1 MFLLGLILFIISCF
15 LLKII
20 YDKNNNINTINK
32 EVEKENE
39 ILLNKNREIKEE
51 NKVLLNEKE
60 SNINEIIIYKDTLDT
75 LKKEIN
81 ASNSFVQQ
89 TEENMERSLSQY
101 EKILENNY
109 HLEESSYDSL
119 IKNLQINYEKT
130 QQEIIESIEKEKT
143 ELDKIRST
151 RIAAI
156 EAQLKEKEIKN
167 NKSFYCI
174 QLTDNEKD
182 DIRVLERVKP
192 NLHQPRILCMLI
204 WSTYY
209 QKLMTTLCNNVLGTN
224 IVSGIYKI
232 TNQETNECYIGQA
245 VDVAK
250 RWKDH
255 AKCGLGIDTP
265 ANNQLYQAMKE
276 YGLHSFSFELLE
288 SCSKEDLNEKEQ
300 KYIDIYQSYDY
311 GYNQNKGIKKS

>member
-204 WSTYY
+204 
-209 QKLMTTLCNNVLGTN
+209 
-224 IVSGIYKI
+224 
-232 TNQETNECYIGQA
+232 
-245 VDVAK
+245 
-250 RWKDH
+250 
-255 AKCGLGIDTP
+255 
-265 ANNQLYQAMKE
+265 
-276 YGLHSFSFELLE
+276 
-288 SCSKEDLNEKEQ
+288 
-300 KYIDIYQSYDY
+300 
-311 GYNQNKGIKKS
+311 

>member
-51 NKVLLNEKE
+51 NKILLNEKE
-60 SNINEIIIYKDTLDT
+60 NNINEIVIYKDTLDT

-89 TEENMERSLSQY
+89 AEENMEKSLNQY

-119 IKNLQINYEKT
+119 IKNLQVNYEKT
-130 QQEIIESIEKEKT
+130 QQEIIENIEKEKIK
-143 ELDKIRST
+143 LDKIRST

-174 QLTDNEKD
+174 QLTDSEKD

-204 WSTYY
+204 
-209 QKLMTTLCNNVLGTN
+209 
-224 IVSGIYKI
+224 
-232 TNQETNECYIGQA
+232 
-245 VDVAK
+245 
-250 RWKDH
+250 
-255 AKCGLGIDTP
+255 
-265 ANNQLYQAMKE
+265 
-276 YGLHSFSFELLE
+276 
-288 SCSKEDLNEKEQ
+288 
-300 KYIDIYQSYDY
+300 
-311 GYNQNKGIKKS
+311 

>member
-39 ILLNKNREIKEE
+39 ILLNKNRKIKEE
-51 NKVLLNEKE
+51 NKALLNEKE
-60 SNINEIIIYKDTLDT
+60 NNINEIIIYKDTLDT

-89 TEENMERSLSQY
+89 AEENMERSLSQY

-204 WSTYY
+204 
-209 QKLMTTLCNNVLGTN
+209 
-224 IVSGIYKI
+224 
-232 TNQETNECYIGQA
+232 
-245 VDVAK
+245 
-250 RWKDH
+250 
-255 AKCGLGIDTP
+255 
-265 ANNQLYQAMKE
+265 
-276 YGLHSFSFELLE
+276 
-288 SCSKEDLNEKEQ
+288 
-300 KYIDIYQSYDY
+300 
-311 GYNQNKGIKKS
+311 

>member
-51 NKVLLNEKE
+51 NKALLNEKE
-60 SNINEIIIYKDTLDT
+60 NNINEIIIYKDTLDT

-130 QQEIIESIEKEKT
+130 QQEIIEGRNK
-143 ELDKIRST
+143 
-151 RIAAI
+151 AI
-156 EAQLKEKEIKN
+156 
-167 NKSFYCI
+167 
-174 QLTDNEKD
+174 
-182 DIRVLERVKP
+182 
-192 NLHQPRILCMLI
+192 
-204 WSTYY
+204 
-209 QKLMTTLCNNVLGTN
+209 
-224 IVSGIYKI
+224 
-232 TNQETNECYIGQA
+232 
-245 VDVAK
+245 
-250 RWKDH
+250 
-255 AKCGLGIDTP
+255 
-265 ANNQLYQAMKE
+265 
-276 YGLHSFSFELLE
+276 
-288 SCSKEDLNEKEQ
+288 
-300 KYIDIYQSYDY
+300 
-311 GYNQNKGIKKS
+311 

>member
-20 YDKNNNINTINK
+20 YNKNNNINTINK

-51 NKVLLNEKE
+51 NKSLLNEKE
-60 SNINEIIIYKDTLDT
+60 NNINEIIIYKDTLDT

-119 IKNLQINYEKT
+119 IKNLQINYEKA

-204 WSTYY
+204 
-209 QKLMTTLCNNVLGTN
+209 
-224 IVSGIYKI
+224 
-232 TNQETNECYIGQA
+232 
-245 VDVAK
+245 
-250 RWKDH
+250 
-255 AKCGLGIDTP
+255 
-265 ANNQLYQAMKE
+265 
-276 YGLHSFSFELLE
+276 
-288 SCSKEDLNEKEQ
+288 
-300 KYIDIYQSYDY
+300 
-311 GYNQNKGIKKS
+311 

>member
-51 NKVLLNEKE
+51 NKALLNEKE
-60 SNINEIIIYKDTLDT
+60 NNINEIIIYKDTLDT

-204 WSTYY
+204 
-209 QKLMTTLCNNVLGTN
+209 
-224 IVSGIYKI
+224 
-232 TNQETNECYIGQA
+232 
-245 VDVAK
+245 
-250 RWKDH
+250 
-255 AKCGLGIDTP
+255 
-265 ANNQLYQAMKE
+265 
-276 YGLHSFSFELLE
+276 
-288 SCSKEDLNEKEQ
+288 
-300 KYIDIYQSYDY
+300 
-311 GYNQNKGIKKS
+311 